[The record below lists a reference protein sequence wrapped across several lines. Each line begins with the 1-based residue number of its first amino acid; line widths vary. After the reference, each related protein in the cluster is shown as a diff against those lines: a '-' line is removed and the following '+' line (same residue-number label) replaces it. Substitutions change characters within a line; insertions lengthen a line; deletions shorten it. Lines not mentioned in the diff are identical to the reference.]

1 MKKCDK
7 IFFMIVLSGA
17 SASGK
22 TEAAKMLMVK
32 YGIQKA
38 ITTTTRPMR
47 CNEQN
52 GRDYFFISI
61 PEFEQMIKDDK
72 FVEHTLY
79 NGNHYGSTK
88 DQIADNRS
96 VVIDLEGLKSYSA
109 LNNKRIVT
117 FYLSTSE
124 DVRFARMLERGDK
137 KEDAIK
143 RIENDRIIF
152 SDENIPKVDFR
163 IDSENKTIEQVA
175 DEIYR
180 LYWKKL
186 KS

>member
-1 MKKCDK
+1 
-7 IFFMIVLSGA
+7 MIVLSGA

-22 TEAAKMLMVK
+22 TEAAKMLMAK

-47 CNEQN
+47 DKEVN
-52 GRDYFFISI
+52 GRDYFFVSS
-61 PEFEQMIKDDK
+61 ERFLEMVEEGR
-72 FVEHTLY
+72 FVEHTMY

-88 DQIADNRS
+88 DQIADDRS
-96 VVIDLEGLKSYSA
+96 VVTDLEGLKSYSA
-109 LNNKRIVT
+109 LNDERIVT

-124 DVRFARMLERGDK
+124 EIRYKRMLERGDK
-137 KEDAIK
+137 EANAIS

-152 SDENIPKVDFR
+152 ADDRIPKVNFR
-163 IDSENKTIEQVA
+163 IDSENKSIEQVA

-180 LYWKKL
+180 LYCKKM
-186 KS
+186 KAISNS

>member
-1 MKKCDK
+1 
-7 IFFMIVLSGA
+7 MIVLSGA

-52 GRDYFFISI
+52 GKDYFFVSND
-61 PEFEQMIKDDK
+61 EFEQMIKDDK
-72 FVEHTLY
+72 FVEHTIY
-79 NGNHYGSTK
+79 NGNRYGSTK
-88 DQIADNRS
+88 SQIADNRS

-109 LNNKRIVT
+109 LNDKRIVT

-124 DVRFARMLERGDK
+124 DVRYARMLERGDT
-137 KEDAIK
+137 KEDAVRRIK
-143 RIENDRIIF
+143 TDRILF
-152 SDENIPKVDFR
+152 ADENIPRVNYR
-163 IDSENKTIEQVA
+163 INSENKTIEQVA

-180 LYWKKL
+180 LYCKQL
-186 KS
+186 KA